1 MRQRGIGDDFMTYN
15 PPQPMWKRS
24 TAGILDFFLAFMVCV
39 YLSSR
44 LIADIAHEPFFG
56 EPVLSLGLNGENIN
70 IRGVPA
76 LLAIALMVSYFTIL
90 SRTGGTVFQRL
101 FGMKRALSAF

>member
-1 MRQRGIGDDFMTYN
+1 MTYN

-24 TAGILDFFLAFMVCV
+24 TAGILDFFLAFVVCV

-44 LIADIAHEPFFG
+44 LIADISHAPFLG
-56 EPVLSLGLNGENIN
+56 EPVLSLGLNDENID

-90 SRTGGTVFQRL
+90 NRTGGTVFQRL
-101 FGMKRALSAF
+101 FGMKRFLIRQ